1 MIKYLC
7 KIFCKPFAKIK
18 YKKIKYKDF
27 FEFLEIR
34 IKQVKEYSNPRIE
47 KDVLDLPFLLL
58 PLIDLIGNVLYKKNL
73 RKFFS
78 MLNCPKFI
86 SDMIVE
92 SIRNGYMHTSNTS
105 VLYYKNR
112 SISIVEHFSRCDV
125 EIPLSEYNNYFYEFN
140 ENTLSIYWDNFLLI
154 LENLINYER
163 GRVNLDEEVDFP
175 VGKILNKE
183 IQISS
188 VKNLK
193 YTIK

>member
-1 MIKYLC
+1 MSNKINLKYE
-7 KIFCKPFAKIK
+7 KIK
-18 YKKIKYKDF
+18 YRDF
-27 FEFLEIR
+27 FSFVEIR
-34 IKQVKEYSNPRIE
+34 INQLKDYSNPRINR
-47 KDVLDLPFLLL
+47 DVLDLPFLLL
-58 PLIDLIGNVLYKKNL
+58 PFIELIGKVLYKKNL

-112 SISIVEHFSRCDV
+112 RISIVEHFNRSDV
-125 EIPLSEYNNYFYEFN
+125 EMPLSEYNNYFYEFN